1 MTQTK
6 QTNNKKTN
14 ISKNKQKHHLGLSA
28 IIAYA
33 MALGAL
39 AVSGKFVVNKIR
51 DKIEKSDDDETFK
64 PETFGAYYDR
74 MRSITPL
81 LIGDLIAKEGV
92 HVNKQGMHTPYL
104 DSRGVWTIGFGSTK
118 LKNGQRVTK
127 NTQPISTEDAYELAR
142 WHLEDGETYF
152 CLYCYDTEYKTVNVK
167 DVSEAFGMGS
177 IIYNSYS
184 KLIENKESKNCKE
197 RFTLLRNLYE
207 EKGFGVTD
215 QEVKDLFAKYP
226 VIDATS
232 FGNAWLSGKSKRVV
246 ADKLGGFLAGGR
258 GLYWRRWLEAGLIT
272 GDVTP
277 QMLLDCPV
285 NGMYE
290 FFQCMGEEKEAFFVK
305 DVAGRPQVNRKT
317 YKKFKLWLNA
327 PVNKDGQSI
336 AHWKKVR
343 DYMPDYA
350 LSACDGVVCKLGKRA
365 SKEQR
370 IAQRKIAKETYVM
383 TYEDAYNAAID
394 AYRAGNYESA
404 ARQLE
409 ALSAEY
415 PDNALLHN
423 DLAATYNHLG
433 RYEEAIKH
441 AQEIVRRIGDKSQY
455 AAAQYNAGFAYE
467 QLGKLDQA
475 LANYRLSVNNGNHKV
490 QSDVTR
496 VTNKIRNNTK
506 SKPKKVAFNDAAGR
520 VKTKG
525 MKPQVLKG
533 LSPRGRV

>member
-1 MTQTK
+1 MVQ
-6 QTNNKKTN
+6 QNKTYDSN
-14 ISKNKQKHHLGLSA
+14 GKNHKRHFGLST
-28 IIAYA
+28 ILTYA
-33 MALGAL
+33 MAIGAL
-39 AVSGKFVVNKIR
+39 GLTGKFAVNKIR
-51 DKIEKSDDDETFK
+51 DRIEKSDDDETFK

-104 DSRGVWTIGFGSTK
+104 DSKGVWTIGFGSTK

-167 DVSEAFGMGS
+167 DVNEAFGMGS

-184 KLIENKESKNCKE
+184 KLIEDKDSKNCKE

-226 VIDATS
+226 VVAATS
-232 FGNAWLSGKSKRVV
+232 LGNAWLNGKSKRVV

-272 GDVTP
+272 GDVSP

-290 FFQCMGEEKEAFFVK
+290 FFQCMGEQKEAFFVK
-305 DVAGRPQVNRKT
+305 DAKGNPQVNRKT
-317 YKKFKLWLNA
+317 YQKFKSWLEN

-336 AHWKKVR
+336 AHWQKVR
-343 DYMPDYA
+343 DFMPEYA
-350 LSACDGVVCKLGKRA
+350 LSACDGVVCKLGKKA
-365 SKEQR
+365 TKEQR
-370 IAQRKIAKETYVM
+370 QAQRKIAKETYVM
-383 TYEDAYNAAID
+383 TYEDAYDAAID

-404 ARQLE
+404 AKQLE
-409 ALSAEY
+409 VLVAEY

-433 RYEEAIKH
+433 RYEDAIKQ

-496 VTNKIRNNTK
+496 VTNKIRNNTNSK
-506 SKPKKVAFNDAAGR
+506 SKKAAFNDAAGR
-520 VKTKG
+520 VT
-525 MKPQVLKG
+525 MKQASMYALNDKSVKD
-533 LSPRGRV
+533 RI